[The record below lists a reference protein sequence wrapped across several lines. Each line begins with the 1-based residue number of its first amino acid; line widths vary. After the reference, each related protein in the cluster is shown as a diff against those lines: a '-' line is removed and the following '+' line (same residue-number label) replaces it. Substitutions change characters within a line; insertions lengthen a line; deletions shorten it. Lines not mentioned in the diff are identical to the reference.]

1 MAGGGQWGR
10 GQAPLLRERKLHV
23 LVRKPGKDS
32 WEPENIRK
40 VPKNTETE
48 KIPLRCISIDNKE
61 ILVSPQ
67 IKTNIFE
74 SLIGEN
80 SKATFNNITLKE
92 YDKHIAIQNEIKG
105 TLYRQTHI

>member
-1 MAGGGQWGR
+1 MAGGGWWGR
-10 GQAPLLRERKLHV
+10 GQAPLLRERKLRV
-23 LVRKPGKDS
+23 LVRKPGKYS
-32 WEPENIRK
+32 WEPEHIRK
-40 VPKNTETE
+40 VPKSTETE

-80 SKATFNNITLKE
+80 SKATFSNITLKE
-92 YDKHIAIQNEIKG
+92 YDKHIAIQNEITG
-105 TLYRQTHI
+105 TLSRKIHI